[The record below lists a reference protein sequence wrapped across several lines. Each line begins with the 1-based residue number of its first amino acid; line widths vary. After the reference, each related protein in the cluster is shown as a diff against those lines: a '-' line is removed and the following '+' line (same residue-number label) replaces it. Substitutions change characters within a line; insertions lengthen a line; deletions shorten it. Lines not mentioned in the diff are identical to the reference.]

1 MKKII
6 VPVVMIMV
14 FIIILFNFHCVSQA
28 KPEPFALAQLTP
40 APLQPANNPEPA
52 VAKADPRP
60 AATPAPTAVPILI
73 EAKVIEM
80 ISNTRVLISKGS
92 TDQGIKIGLIGD
104 VFNDAGKSQPIA
116 KAKIVEIMPKF
127 SYADLSG
134 IIQKINKQTALV
146 VFTIPGK

>member
-6 VPVVMIMV
+6 IPVMIITV
-14 FIIILFNFHCVSQA
+14 LIVAVLGFHCISQA
-28 KPEPFALAQLTP
+28 KPEPFVLLQLTP
-40 APLQPANNPEPA
+40 APQQPVDAPEP
-52 VAKADPRP
+52 VAAKPEHRP

-92 TDQGIKIGLIGD
+92 TDQGIKIGLQGD
-104 VFNDAGKSQPIA
+104 VYNDASKSQPIA

-134 IIQKINKQTALV
+134 IIQKINKQSAIV
-146 VFTIPGK
+146 VFTIPGR